1 MGVTAVRM
9 ADEWFSRG
17 QKKDRTGHLIEKVM
31 AERSPEE
38 RIRAITELGSSG
50 DYGAVG
56 SLIDCCHDQD
66 PEIRRGAIVGLQRLR
81 SGRAVGVL
89 IDRLRDKDE
98 LPETRQ
104 HAAAALAAI
113 RSFRAVQE
121 LRIRVRGYGR
131 GSCPPV
137 LHRRGTGPGSPTGE
151 RSPGTCS
158 FFLKIHFMVHDA
170 RAVSVPPQDF
180 EGNTYLQ

>member
-17 QKKDRTGHLIEKVM
+17 QRKDTTSRLIEKVM
-31 AERSPEE
+31 AGRSPEE
-38 RIRAITELGSSG
+38 RIRAITELGTSG
-50 DYGAVG
+50 DYRAVG

-121 LRIRVRGYGR
+121 LRVRYADTDEDRALRFFIGGELDRVHPLVSAPRG
-131 GSCPPV
+131 PV
-137 LHRRGTGPGSPTGE
+137 P
-151 RSPGTCS
+151 S
-158 FFLKIHFMVHDA
+158 F
-170 RAVSVPPQDF
+170 
-180 EGNTYLQ
+180 